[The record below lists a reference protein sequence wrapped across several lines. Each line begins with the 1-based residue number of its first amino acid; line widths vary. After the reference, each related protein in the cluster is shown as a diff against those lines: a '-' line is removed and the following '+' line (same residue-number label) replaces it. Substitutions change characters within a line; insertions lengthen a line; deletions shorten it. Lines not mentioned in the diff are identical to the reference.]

1 MEFILVMELFTFWDK
16 EKKRSYEGH
25 IHIGPTSCTH
35 CTSCDGGARPLA
47 RGIAVHFTDQE
58 GKALFTTGP
67 ECFKKH
73 TDIASL
79 SQIPTIGFGF
89 SDVAIGRS
97 RSSPSLSFRGGF
109 KGAAKGFDAVQ
120 EAAYANVLLRAK
132 ILPSMGFQ
140 VGQQALAQF
149 LEAAFPYSEDVLHKI
164 NRYVD
169 HGISRYKKP
178 TLDQLC
184 RAHYVAHQIEA
195 LKSKNLTVNEK
206 RYVQSYDET
215 LKQRFGLTD
224 RQMEVLESIS
234 KRHKILLQE
243 VGIRFPE
250 NQGRFENKPP
260 REP

>member
-1 MEFILVMELFTFWDK
+1 MTFWDK
-16 EKKRSYEGH
+16 DKKRQFSGH

-73 TDIASL
+73 TDISSL
-79 SQIPTIGFGF
+79 SKIPTIGFGF
-89 SDVAIGRS
+89 SDVSLGRS
-97 RSSPSLSFRGGF
+97 RISSPLSLAGGF
-109 KGAAKGFDAVQ
+109 KGAAKGIDAAQ

-132 ILPSMGFQ
+132 ILPAMGFHM
-140 VGQQALAQF
+140 GQPGLIQF
-149 LEAAFPYSEDVLHKI
+149 LNAPFPYSADVLDKI
-164 NRYVD
+164 NRYVENGVA
-169 HGISRYKKP
+169 HHRKP
-178 TLDQLC
+178 SLDQLC
-184 RAHYVAHQIEA
+184 RAHYVAHQVEA
-195 LKSKNLTVNEK
+195 LKGKRLTASDSK
-206 RYVQSYDET
+206 YVQSFDDT

-234 KRHKILLQE
+234 KRHNILLQE

-250 NQGRFENKPP
+250 NQRRFEGFIVSKL
-260 REP
+260 